1 MNQNCKLK
9 SIKVEKGKIMKYYQI
24 KDKKITAISALRHG
38 KTAPQ
43 IVVVAPSGSGKSTL
57 IYLLLNHRLIPFMKI
72 GIGEKSQTTI
82 IPCEFVF
89 DARIKEEGSFAI
101 KIVKKKYASK
111 EIHMT
116 VLSVLVDLFGK
127 NDCDTEETMDAFDEK
142 FEQIIEPEEAMYHLG
157 QIRDE
162 LPMEELKESLVKILV
177 YMVDNDFRTKVRK
190 RRDELKSKKVKL
202 AEVRELIFEEM
213 FEEMP
218 EEIKEDYIR
227 WLDNIGIIIERRLRD
242 SIGDELF
249 SENMIQY
256 SLDVGDD
263 GKKILSVLFDPKA
276 PYSLLIDHIS
286 VASLPRKEL
295 IKMAEEKY
303 NDLPFRFCIRDT
315 MGITQKGIG
324 AKDLSDSLEIAL
336 NCKAD
341 TILFLM
347 SLEERD
353 DILTECCKALKEKRE
368 ELKKKSNLDLSVY
381 LLFTKADRIVENLIN
396 KRNKGD
402 LYITQAT
409 YDNNIDAVIEDIKA
423 MMDRFSDMI
432 PKEEVGWLS
441 MRYFKDSYIV
451 KALKE
456 ESLRR
461 NFEPEGLFEK
471 IVDFSMKTLKSTL
484 PKEVKDPIFVTALDP
499 DMPAVQVSVNSMRI
513 STIIDQM
520 QYALSKEP
528 STVNGYVITNKT
540 PRLHGRSVYCYW
552 VNLTLGLGHT
562 TRASVYGNFSINMK
576 GLLKRM
582 LTAYIGSFKTLH
594 DNCAVTF
601 TADNLSDNDLIT
613 AVESLTN
620 NDNIEA
626 GMNPALGDRNIA
638 LQRLYEF
645 YVDYFMNPSRFAL
658 VVDRVAYDMSYG
670 NPELERKLNNI
681 YYGVSG
687 YDEAMRKLQYSFLA
701 FFGSDD
707 FRRILI
713 EELDSVMTEMIN
725 KAIVVM

>member
-1 MNQNCKLK
+1 
-9 SIKVEKGKIMKYYQI
+9 MKYYQI
-24 KDKKITAISALRHG
+24 KNNKITAISALKHG
-38 KTAPQ
+38 NTAPQ

-89 DARIKEEGSFAI
+89 DARIEEEGSFAI
-101 KIVKKKYASK
+101 KIVKKDYASK
-111 EIHMT
+111 EVHMT
-116 VLSVLVDLFGK
+116 VLSVLMDLFGK
-127 NDCDTEETMDAFDEK
+127 NECDTEETMDAFDEK
-142 FEQIIEPEEAMYHLG
+142 FEQIIEPEEAMYHLS
-157 QIRDE
+157 QIKDE
-162 LPMEELKESLVKILV
+162 LSMNELKESLVPILD
-177 YMVDNDFRTKVRK
+177 YMVDNDFRIKVRK

-218 EEIKEDYIR
+218 SEIKEDYIK
-227 WLDNIGIIIERRLRD
+227 WLDGIGLIIERRLRD

-256 SLDVGDD
+256 SLDGGDD

-286 VASLPRKEL
+286 VASQPREEL

-303 NDLPFRFCIRDT
+303 KDLPFRFCIRDT
-315 MGITQKGIG
+315 MGMTQKGID
-324 AKDLSDSLEIAL
+324 AKDVSDALEIAL

-353 DILTECCKALKEKRE
+353 DILTECCKALREKRE
-368 ELKKKSNLDLSVY
+368 ELKKKSNLDPAVY

-396 KRNKGD
+396 KKNEGD
-402 LYITQAT
+402 LYIDQTT
-409 YDNNIDAVIEDIKA
+409 YDNNINDVIEDIKA

-432 PKEEVGWLS
+432 PREEVGWLS
-441 MRYFKDSYIV
+441 MRYLKDSYIV
-451 KALKE
+451 NALTD

-461 NFEPEGLFEK
+461 NFKPEGLFEK

-484 PKEVKDPIFVTALDP
+484 PKGVTNPLFVTALEP
-499 DMPAVQVSVNSMRI
+499 DMPAVQVSVDSMKI
-513 STIIDQM
+513 STIIDEM
-520 QYALSKEP
+520 QYALSQDV
-528 STVNGYVITNKT
+528 STVNGYVITDKT

-552 VNLTLGLGHT
+552 CNLMRGLGHT
-562 TRASVYGNFSINMK
+562 TKASVYGNFSINMK

-582 LTAYIGSFKTLH
+582 LITNIESFKTLH

-601 TADNLSDNDLIT
+601 TADNLSDDELT
-613 AVESLTN
+613 QAVVYLTEN
-620 NDNIEA
+620 NNIEA
-626 GMNPALGDRNIA
+626 GMNPVLGDRNIA

-645 YVDYFMNPSRFAL
+645 YVDYFMNPAKFAL

-670 NPELERKLNNI
+670 HPELKQKLTAV
-681 YYGVSG
+681 YSGTPG
-687 YDEAMRKLQYSFLA
+687 YDGAMRKLQYSFQD
-701 FFGSDD
+701 FFGSED

-713 EELDSVMTEMIN
+713 EELGSVMTEMVN
-725 KAIVVM
+725 KAFIII

>member
-1 MNQNCKLK
+1 
-9 SIKVEKGKIMKYYQI
+9 MKYYQI
-24 KDKKITAISALRHG
+24 KDKKITALSALKHG

-89 DARIKEEGSFAI
+89 DERIEEEGSFAI
-101 KIVKKKYASK
+101 KIAKKEYASK

-116 VLSVLVDLFGK
+116 ILSVLMDLFGK
-127 NDCDTEETMDAFDEK
+127 NECNTEDTMDAFDDN

-162 LPMEELKESLVKILV
+162 LSMEELKESLVKILN
-177 YMVDNDFRTKVRK
+177 YMVNNDFRTKVRK

-202 AEVRELIFEEM
+202 TEVRELIFEEM

-227 WLDNIGIIIERRLRD
+227 WLENIGLVIERRLRD

-256 SLDVGDD
+256 SLDGGDD
-263 GKKILSVLFDPKA
+263 GRKILSVLFDPKA

-286 VASLPRKEL
+286 VASLPRKE
-295 IKMAEEKY
+295 MVEMVDEKY
-303 NDLPFRFCIRDT
+303 KDMPFRFCIRDT
-315 MGITQKGIG
+315 MGMTQKGIE

-353 DILTECCKALKEKRE
+353 DILTECCKALREKRE
-368 ELKKKSNLDLSVY
+368 ELKKKSNLDPSVY

-396 KRNKGD
+396 KRNEGD
-402 LYITQAT
+402 LYITQTT
-409 YDNNIDAVIEDIKA
+409 YNNNIEAVIEEIKDK
-423 MMDRFSDMI
+423 MNRLSDMI

-441 MRYFKDSYIV
+441 MRYLEDSYIV
-451 KALKE
+451 KAIKE

-461 NFEPEGLFEK
+461 NFKPEGLFEK

-484 PKEVKDPIFVTALDP
+484 PKGVKDPIFVPALDP
-499 DMPAVQVSVNSMRI
+499 DMPAIQVSVDSMRI

-520 QYALSKEP
+520 QYALSKDP
-528 STVNGYVITNKT
+528 STVNGYVITDKT

-552 VNLTLGLGHT
+552 VNLILGLGHT

-582 LTAYIGSFKTLH
+582 LLAYLGSFKTLH

-601 TADNLSDNDLIT
+601 TADNLSDDELIT

-645 YVDYFMNPSRFAL
+645 YVDYFMNPARFAL
-658 VVDRVAYDMSYG
+658 IVDRVAYDMSYG
-670 NPELERKLNNI
+670 NPELKRKLNAI
-681 YYGVSG
+681 YYGASG
-687 YDEAMRKLQYSFLA
+687 YDEAMRKLQYSFQA

-713 EELDSVMTEMIN
+713 EELDTVMTEMVN
-725 KAIVVM
+725 KTIIAI

>member
-1 MNQNCKLK
+1 
-9 SIKVEKGKIMKYYQI
+9 MKYYQI
-24 KDKKITAISALRHG
+24 KDKKITALSALKHG

-89 DARIKEEGSFAI
+89 DARIEEEGSFAI
-101 KIVKKKYASK
+101 KIAKKEYASK
-111 EIHMT
+111 AIHMT
-116 VLSVLVDLFGK
+116 ILSVLMDLFGK
-127 NDCDTEETMDAFDEK
+127 NDCNTEDTMDAFDDK

-162 LPMEELKESLVKILV
+162 LSIEELKESLVKILN
-177 YMVDNDFRTKVRK
+177 YMVDNDFTTKVRK

-213 FEEMP
+213 FEEIP
-218 EEIKEDYIR
+218 EEIPEDYIR

-256 SLDVGDD
+256 SLDDGDD
-263 GKKILSVLFDPKA
+263 GKKVLSVLFDPKA

-286 VASLPRKEL
+286 VASLPREEL
-295 IKMAEEKY
+295 CKMALEKY
-303 NDLPFRFCIRDT
+303 KDLPFRFCIRDT
-315 MGITQKGIG
+315 MGMTQKGIEP
-324 AKDLSDSLEIAL
+324 KDVSDSLEIAL

-353 DILTECCKALKEKRE
+353 DILTECCKALREKRE
-368 ELKKKSNLDLSVY
+368 ELKKKSNLDPSVY

-396 KRNKGD
+396 KRNGGE
-402 LYITQAT
+402 LYISQTT
-409 YDNNIDAVIEDIKA
+409 YNDNIDEVIKDIMG
-423 MMDRFSDMI
+423 MMDRFSGMI

-441 MRYFKDSYIV
+441 MRYLEDSYIV
-451 KALKE
+451 KAIKE

-461 NFEPEGLFEK
+461 NFKPEGLFEK

-484 PKEVKDPIFVTALDP
+484 PKGVKDPIFVTVTDP
-499 DMPAVQVSVNSMRI
+499 DKQAVQVFVDSMRI

-520 QYALSKEP
+520 QYALSEDP
-528 STVNGYVITNKT
+528 STVNGYVITDKT

-552 VNLTLGLGHT
+552 VNLTVGLGHT

-582 LTAYIGSFKTLH
+582 LSAYIGSFKTLH
-594 DNCAVTF
+594 DNSAVTF
-601 TADNLSDNDLIT
+601 TADKLSDDELIT
-613 AVESLTN
+613 VVESLTN

-645 YVDYFMNPSRFAL
+645 YVDYFMNPARFAL
-658 VVDRVAYDMSYG
+658 VVDRIAYDMSYH
-670 NPELERKLNNI
+670 NRELRKKLSII
-681 YYGVSG
+681 YNMTPG
-687 YDEAMRKLQYSFLA
+687 YDEAMRKLQYSFQA

-713 EELDSVMTEMIN
+713 EELDTVMTEMVN
-725 KAIVVM
+725 KTIIAI